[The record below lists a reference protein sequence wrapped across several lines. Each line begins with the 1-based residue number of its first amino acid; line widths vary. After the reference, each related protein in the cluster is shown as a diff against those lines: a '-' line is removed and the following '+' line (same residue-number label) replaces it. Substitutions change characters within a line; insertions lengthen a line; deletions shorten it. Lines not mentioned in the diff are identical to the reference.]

1 MIKGYFNVVE
11 VGKTKKGEPFRML
24 QLITVD
30 HKTGELFKI
39 FEFSMKPSKLDLF
52 DALIDKEIIKH
63 DNDDI

>member
-1 MIKGYFNVVE
+1 MIKAYFNVVE

-30 HKTGELFKI
+30 QKTGELFKI
-39 FEFSMKPSKLDLF
+39 FEFSMKPTKLDLF
-52 DALIDKEIIKH
+52 DTMLEIGILKH